1 MLVAY
6 THTDPDTNVLKGYA
20 LEFIEAAGKLVTQVL
35 KPRTGS
41 SAANICAAL
50 TADPD
55 APLFFFGHGFNNP
68 YCLVGQ
74 DGRVA
79 LDQKSGHLLAN
90 RLVCATCC
98 YGINTLHPAALNN
111 GATVLGYDGP
121 LQVPR
126 YAPYVFDLEDCILDG
141 LKELLAGRTAGDA
154 EAVTRQR
161 LTADGNRLLGGSI
174 NDMVFAQTVF
184 QPNAAA
190 VRLVGN
196 PARTI

>member
-1 MLVAY
+1 
-6 THTDPDTNVLKGYA
+6 
-20 LEFIEAAGKLVTQVL
+20 
-35 KPRTGS
+35 
-41 SAANICAAL
+41 
-50 TADPD
+50 
-55 APLFFFGHGFNNP
+55 
-68 YCLVGQ
+68 
-74 DGRVA
+74 
-79 LDQKSGHLLAN
+79 
-90 RLVCATCC
+90 
-98 YGINTLHPAALNN
+98 
-111 GATVLGYDGP
+111 
-121 LQVPR
+121 
-126 YAPYVFDLEDCILDG
+126 VFDLEDCILDG